1 MQRDA
6 WTLAF
11 AGVFAAISVLT
22 LALWIPHDIESGI
35 VETFRRR
42 TSIGDALA
50 PSVIAIGLL
59 VVSVAMGISAWLR
72 PVPAPSGTR
81 PDRQSLQFIARLF
94 CVIAVGLLLMN
105 ESGPVSVGLSSHL
118 GWDVGSYRELRD
130 TVPFKY
136 IGYALGGFVMV
147 FGVISMVESRAS
159 RSAALV
165 SIVAVL
171 VLIILY
177 DLPFDDLLLPPNGDQ

>member
-1 MQRDA
+1 MQRDT

-11 AGVFAAISVLT
+11 AGVFAAIAVLT
-22 LALWIPHDIESGI
+22 LAFWIPHDIESGI

-72 PVPAPSGTR
+72 PAPVPSGTR
-81 PDRQSLQFIARLF
+81 PDRQSLQFVARLS
-94 CVIAVGLLLMN
+94 CIIALGLVLMN
-105 ESGPVSVGLSSHL
+105 ESGPVSVDLLTHL
-118 GWDVGSYRELRD
+118 GQDVGSYRELRD

-177 DLPFDDLLLPPNGDQ
+177 DLPFDHLLLPPNGDQ